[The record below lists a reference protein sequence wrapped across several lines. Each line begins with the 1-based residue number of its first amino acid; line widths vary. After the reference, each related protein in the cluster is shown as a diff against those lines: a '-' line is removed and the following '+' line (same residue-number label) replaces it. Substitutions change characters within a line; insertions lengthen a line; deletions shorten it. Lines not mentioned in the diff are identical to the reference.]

1 MFGGIPGCK
10 CVSAGVRAAAVCPNM
25 MANKK
30 RNELCERMFH

>member
-1 MFGGIPGCK
+1 MFGGIPA
-10 CVSAGVRAAAVCPNM
+10 VSVWVRECAAAVCPNM